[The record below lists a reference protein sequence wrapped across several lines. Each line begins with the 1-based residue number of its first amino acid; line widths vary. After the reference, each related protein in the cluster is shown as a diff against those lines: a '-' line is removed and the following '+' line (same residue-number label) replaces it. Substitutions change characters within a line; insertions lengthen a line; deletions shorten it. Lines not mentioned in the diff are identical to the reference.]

1 MRGSDR
7 EIDSL
12 YRRYRAA
19 LYRYA
24 TWLTGDS
31 DLAEDVVQETFL
43 RASERAPRSAEA
55 TRSWL
60 FTVATNLARDT
71 LRVARRR
78 RELLSE
84 QGDMLPAPAAAPD
97 AAAQLERKELGARL
111 RAALDGLSERERS
124 VLLLRHEGF
133 RHREIAEAVGTT
145 TKSVG
150 TMIARAADKV
160 ALALGPEGV
169 R

>member
-1 MRGSDR
+1 VRGSDR
-7 EIDSL
+7 EIEAL
-12 YRRYRAA
+12 YRRHRAA

-24 TWLTGDS
+24 TWFTGDP

-43 RASERAPRSAEA
+43 RAHERTPRGAESI
-55 TRSWL
+55 RGWL

-97 AAAQLERKELGARL
+97 AVAQLEREELGARL
-111 RAALDGLSERERS
+111 RAALDRLSERERS

-160 ALALGPEGV
+160 ALALGPEGD

>member
-1 MRGSDR
+1 VPGSDR
-7 EIDSL
+7 DLDAL

-24 TWLTGDS
+24 TWFTGDP

-43 RASERAPRSAEA
+43 RARERMPRRSEA
-55 TRSWL
+55 TRGWL

-78 RELLSE
+78 RELLAE
-84 QGDMLPAPAAAPD
+84 QGDMLPGPAAVPD
-97 AAAQLERKELGARL
+97 AAVQLEREELGARL

-145 TKSVG
+145 AKSVG

-160 ALALGPEGV
+160 ALALGPEGD

>member
-7 EIDSL
+7 EIDAL
-12 YRRYRAA
+12 FRRYRAP
-19 LYRYA
+19 LFRYA
-24 TWLTGDS
+24 TWFTGDS

-43 RASERAPRSAEA
+43 RARERTPRRAEA
-55 TRSWL
+55 IRGWL
-60 FTVATNLARDT
+60 FTVATNLARDM

-78 RELLSE
+78 RELLAE
-84 QGDMLPAPAAAPD
+84 QGDMLPAPTAAPD
-97 AAAQLERKELGARL
+97 PAARLEREELAARL

-160 ALALGPEGV
+160 ALALGPEAH

>member
-1 MRGSDR
+1 VRGSDG
-7 EIDSL
+7 EIDAL
-12 YRRYRAA
+12 YRQYRAA

-24 TWLTGDS
+24 SWFTGDP

-43 RASERAPRSAEA
+43 RARERTPSGAGASRG
-55 TRSWL
+55 WL
-60 FTVATNLARDT
+60 FTIATNLARDT

-78 RELLSE
+78 RELIVE
-84 QGDMLPAPAAAPD
+84 RGDMLPVPAAVPD
-97 AAAQLERKELGARL
+97 PAAQLESRELGARL

-160 ALALGPEGV
+160 ALALGPEGD

>member
-7 EIDSL
+7 EIDAL
-12 YRRYRAA
+12 YRRYRDA

-24 TWLTGDS
+24 TWFTGDP

-43 RASERAPRSAEA
+43 QVRERTPRRAEA
-55 TRSWL
+55 IRGWL

-78 RELLSE
+78 RELLAE
-84 QGDMLPAPAAAPD
+84 RRDMVPAPAAVPD
-97 AAAQLERKELGARL
+97 PAARLERDELGSRL

-124 VLLLRHEGF
+124 VLLLRHEGL
-133 RHREIAEAVGTT
+133 RHREIAEALGTT

-160 ALALGPEGV
+160 ALALGPEAH

>member
-1 MRGSDR
+1 MDA
-7 EIDSL
+7 L

-24 TWLTGDS
+24 TWFTGDP
-31 DLAEDVVQETFL
+31 DLADDVVQETFL
-43 RASERAPRSAEA
+43 RAREQAPGAAEA
-55 TRSWL
+55 IRGWL

-78 RELLSE
+78 TELLAE
-84 QGDMLPAPAAAPD
+84 QWDALPAPAAIPD
-97 AAAQLERKELGARL
+97 PVTELEHKELGARL
-111 RAALDGLSERERS
+111 RAALDGLSDRERS

-160 ALALGPEGV
+160 ALALGPESDQ
-169 R
+169 